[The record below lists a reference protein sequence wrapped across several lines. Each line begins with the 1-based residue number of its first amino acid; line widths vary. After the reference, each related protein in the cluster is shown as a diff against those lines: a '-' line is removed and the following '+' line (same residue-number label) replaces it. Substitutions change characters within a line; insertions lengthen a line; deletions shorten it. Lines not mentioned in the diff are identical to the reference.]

1 MGSWLLLVYNVP
13 SNPSAHRVY
22 AWRKLKSLG
31 AILLHD
37 AAWVLPA
44 NSHTRE
50 QFQWLA
56 VEIVER
62 GGEAHLWEAA
72 LLLEGQAQ
80 KLIGQFSDQVESAYR
95 EILEALEKADAD
107 LAALSRRYQQ
117 VKSQD
122 YFQSESGLRVREAL
136 LKAREDGEK

>member
-1 MGSWLLLVYNVP
+1 MGRWLLLIYNVP

-37 AAWVLPA
+37 AVWVLPA

-56 VEIVER
+56 AEIVDR
-62 GGEAHLWEAA
+62 GGEALLWEAA
-72 LLLEGQAQ
+72 LLLDGQEQ
-80 KLIGQFSDQVESAYR
+80 NLISQFTEQVEIAYR
-95 EILEALEKADAD
+95 GILEALEKPDVD

-117 VKSQD
+117 LKMQD
-122 YFQSESGLRVREAL
+122 YFQSEVGLRVREAL
-136 LKAREDGEK
+136 LRARDEGET